1 MFVNQFT
8 KDLQLE
14 QSARA
19 RSRSIRS
26 SRFNAA
32 VRTPVC
38 IIHADFVS
46 TTTIAGGK
54 WCPGAESNHRHCDFQ
69 SRVPLLSKSLTFR
82 RFSCVRAGILI
93 ISRISVDVL
102 RHWTH
107 TGRHSSELIVRT
119 QCGHDMKPGSLSED
133 TIKRLQ
139 APAWGNSITYFAG
152 ATVQGAKAP
161 RGFGVR
167 VTASG
172 ARAFILNYRLRG
184 REHRFTIGAW
194 PDWTALRAVREAR
207 NLRQR
212 VDRGEDPLKGRA
224 PILAT
229 KSVSNVIDDFMTR
242 YVRNKERPLR
252 SADQIQSA
260 FDRLVKPRIGKIG
273 VYELRRSHVAEM
285 LDRVEDEA
293 GPVQADRVRAY
304 LRKALSWYAERDD
317 EFNLNAAF
325 VRVVA
330 RANPKERARTR
341 VLSDDELR
349 IVWPLLSE
357 AGTFGALLK
366 TLLLTAQ
373 RRDEAANMT
382 WMEIGTDGTW
392 TIPAERYKTKRSNH
406 VPLSTAALGVIEA
419 QPKIDGCDYVFPSR
433 TKTPFSGFGKS
444 KAKLDKAILI
454 DMRKRA
460 NKGAEI
466 DPLPN
471 WTLHDL
477 RRTAKTLMAR
487 AGVRP
492 DISERVLGHVI
503 AGVEGTYDRHSYAD
517 EKRDALE
524 KLAAMIERI
533 LNPLPANVEKLGEHR
548 ARVQS

>member
-1 MFVNQFT
+1 
-8 KDLQLE
+8 
-14 QSARA
+14 
-19 RSRSIRS
+19 
-26 SRFNAA
+26 
-32 VRTPVC
+32 
-38 IIHADFVS
+38 
-46 TTTIAGGK
+46 
-54 WCPGAESNHRHCDFQ
+54 
-69 SRVPLLSKSLTFR
+69 
-82 RFSCVRAGILI
+82 
-93 ISRISVDVL
+93 
-102 RHWTH
+102 
-107 TGRHSSELIVRT
+107 
-119 QCGHDMKPGSLSED
+119 MKAGSLGEE
-133 TIKRLQ
+133 TIKRLRP
-139 APAWGNSITYFAG
+139 PAKGNSITYFAG
-152 ATVQGAKAP
+152 ATIQGAKAP
-161 RGFGVR
+161 RGFGIR

-207 NLRQR
+207 SLRQR
-212 VDRGEDPLKGRA
+212 VDRGEDPLKDRA
-224 PILAT
+224 PIPAT
-229 KSVSNVIDDFMTR
+229 KSVSSVIDDFMTR

-252 SADQIQSA
+252 SAGQIQSA

-285 LDRVEDEA
+285 LDKVEDEA

-304 LRKALSWYAERDD
+304 LRKALGWYAERDD
-317 EFNLNAAF
+317 EFNLHAAF
-325 VRVVA
+325 VRVGA

-349 IVWPLLSE
+349 TIWPLLSE

-373 RRDEAANMT
+373 RRDEVANMVWT
-382 WMEIGTDGTW
+382 EIGADGIW

-406 VPLSTAALGVIEA
+406 VPLSTAALAVIEA
-419 QPKIDGCDYVFPSR
+419 QPKIGGCAYVFPSR
-433 TKTPFSGFGKS
+433 TETPFSGFGKS
-444 KAKLDKAILI
+444 KARLDKAVLLY
-454 DMRKRA
+454 MQKRHK
-460 NKGAEI
+460 KGPAVE
-466 DPLPN
+466 PLPN

-524 KLAAMIERI
+524 KLAAMVERI
-533 LNPLPANVEKLGEHR
+533 LSPQPSN
-548 ARVQS
+548 VQSLSERCVMA

>member
-1 MFVNQFT
+1 
-8 KDLQLE
+8 
-14 QSARA
+14 
-19 RSRSIRS
+19 
-26 SRFNAA
+26 
-32 VRTPVC
+32 
-38 IIHADFVS
+38 
-46 TTTIAGGK
+46 
-54 WCPGAESNHRHCDFQ
+54 
-69 SRVPLLSKSLTFR
+69 
-82 RFSCVRAGILI
+82 
-93 ISRISVDVL
+93 
-102 RHWTH
+102 
-107 TGRHSSELIVRT
+107 
-119 QCGHDMKPGSLSED
+119 MKPVNLSEE
-133 TIKRLQ
+133 TIKRLP
-139 APAWGNSITYFAG
+139 APAKGNCITYFAG
-152 ATVQGAKAP
+152 ATIQGAKAP

-194 PDWTALRAVREAR
+194 PDWSAIKAVREAR

-212 VDRGEDPLKGRA
+212 VDRGEDPLKDRE
-224 PILAT
+224 PIPTT
-229 KSVSNVIDDFMTR
+229 KSISSVIDDFMTR
-242 YVRNKERPLR
+242 YVRNKEKPLR

-260 FDRLVKPRIGKIG
+260 FERLVKPRIGKIG

-285 LDRVEDEA
+285 LDKVEDEA

-325 VRVVA
+325 VRVGA

-341 VLSDDELR
+341 VLSDDEIR
-349 IVWPLLSE
+349 TIWPLLGKAE
-357 AGTFGALLK
+357 TFGALLK
-366 TLLLTAQ
+366 VLLLTAQ
-373 RRDEAANMT
+373 RRDEVANMAFK
-382 WMEIGTDGTW
+382 EIGADGIW

-406 VPLSTAALGVIEA
+406 VPLSNAARAIIKA
-419 QPKIDGCDYVFPSR
+419 QPKIDGCDYVFPSSSN
-433 TKTPFSGFGKS
+433 TPFSGFGKS
-444 KAKLDKAILI
+444 KARLDKAVLL

-460 NKGAEI
+460 REGDQVE
-466 DPLPN
+466 PPPN

-503 AGVEGTYDRHSYAD
+503 AGVEATYDRHSYAD

-524 KLAAMIERI
+524 KLAAMIEQI
-533 LNPLPANVEKLGEHR
+533 LRPAP
-548 ARVQS
+548 